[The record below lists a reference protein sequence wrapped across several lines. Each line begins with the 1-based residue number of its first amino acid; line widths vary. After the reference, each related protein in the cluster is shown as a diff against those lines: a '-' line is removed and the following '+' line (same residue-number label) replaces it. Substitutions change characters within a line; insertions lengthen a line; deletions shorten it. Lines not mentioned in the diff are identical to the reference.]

1 MDLSLGSAGTSLQ
14 PGQPL
19 RLDGACGKRLSCVKG
34 AVWITQDG
42 DLRDTLLVAATDEGS
57 DFTFARNGVAVIQ
70 ALGEPASISCE
81 DGIARRQAARGIG
94 ALAGDFW
101 SRLRG
106 LWQVE
111 RSRRALASL
120 SDRELQDIGV
130 RRGQIDLL
138 GI

>member
-1 MDLSLGSAGTSLQ
+1 MDLSLGSAVTTLQ

-19 RLDGACGKRLSCVKG
+19 RLDGACGQRLSCVQG

-42 DLRDTLLVAATDEGS
+42 DLRDTLLSAGAE
-57 DFTFARNGVAVIQ
+57 FTFARNGVAVIQ
-70 ALGEPASISCE
+70 ALGEQALIACE
-81 DGIARRQAARGIG
+81 DGIARRPRARGLA
-94 ALAGDFW
+94 ALAEYW
-101 SRLRG
+101 ARLRG
-106 LWQVE
+106 VWQLE